1 MKLKSTSLFAKVY
14 IWFYEELPENLC
26 PLFWNTL
33 LTVLLF
39 PLVII
44 SRLLDMTAVFQTDS
58 DFWKKTALTRAM
70 AALFYL
76 LIFHCFMATGSGAAC
91 KIFDLEFTVRNI
103 GYWKLIGLGLLFW
116 SSIALMLLVVVGSLA
131 YIVHLIECSAKRKAE
146 AKYKIFEELSDEQ
159 KAEYYDYKEKK
170 KEPSKFRILWD
181 TFLNKYCTKIDW
193 E

>member
-1 MKLKSTSLFAKVY
+1 MKLKSTSLFAKIY
-14 IWFYEELPENLC
+14 IWFYKELPQNLC

-44 SRLLDMTAVFQTDS
+44 NRLLDMTAIFQTDS
-58 DFWKKTALTRAM
+58 DFWKKTALARAM
-70 AALFYL
+70 AALWYL
-76 LIFHCFMATGSGAAC
+76 VWFHCTLFAFVIMADFLVGMDVEISELDYLAFVG
-91 KIFDLEFTVRNI
+91 
-103 GYWKLIGLGLLFW
+103 IGLIMWLIV
-116 SSIALMLLVVVGSLA
+116 SLMLGAIGL
-131 YIVHLIECSAKRKAE
+131 IVYLIVSAVREREE
-146 AKYKIFEELSDEQ
+146 AKYKRFEELSDEQ